1 MQAPTAPPANP
12 KTPHAE
18 ANTHTAF
25 NTTTEVY
32 TKPDIESKPNVN
44 TKKTDFKTRTRPWL
58 EKFGMFLAVVVPPCG
73 ALYAAVLLTR
83 GHVFWGYPVL
93 AFVLASLTNLGT
105 TAGYHRMLTH
115 QAFKAHPVVQYALLI
130 LGAVAGMS
138 SPIVWAHDHIYH
150 HSHSDT
156 ENDLHSP
163 HTQRFQGWGV
173 EVFWQWLHAHIGW
186 LFCSTIPFNKATPA
200 TDTPA
205 ARFVHKTCYV
215 WLLAGIFVPLCFGWN
230 AFVWAGLVRLFL
242 SHHITW
248 SVNSICHLWG
258 QQPFQGTKDKSK
270 NNVLVGILA
279 LGEGWH
285 NNHHFR
291 PASAQHGMLPRQ
303 LDITYSVIC
312 LLERCKLVWQVKR
325 YAPCPT
331 CQTWQ
336 AADARKNVT
345 CTQCRVTA

>member
-1 MQAPTAPPANP
+1 
-12 KTPHAE
+12 
-18 ANTHTAF
+18 
-25 NTTTEVY
+25 
-32 TKPDIESKPNVN
+32 
-44 TKKTDFKTRTRPWL
+44 
-58 EKFGMFLAVVVPPCG
+58 MFLAVVVPPVG
-73 ALYAAVLLTR
+73 AFYAAVALTR
-83 GHVFWGYPVL
+83 GHIAWGWPVL

-115 QAFKAHPVVQYALLI
+115 QAFKAHPIVQYALLI

-138 SPIVWAHDHIYH
+138 SPIVWAHDHLHH

-156 ENDLHSP
+156 EDDLHSP
-163 HTQRFQGWGV
+163 HTQRFQERRYV
-173 EVFWQWLHAHIGW
+173 VFWQWLHAHIGW
-186 LFCSTIPFNKATPA
+186 LFCSTIPISNKATQI

-215 WLLAGIFVPLCFGWN
+215 WLLAGIFGPLCFGWN
-230 AFVWAGLVRLFL
+230 AFVWCGLVRLFL

-258 QQPFQGTKDKSK
+258 QQPFPGTKDKSK
-270 NNVLVGILA
+270 NNVLVGVLA

-303 LDITYSVIC
+303 LDLTYTVIC

-325 YAPCPT
+325 YAQCSQCKAWHAT
-331 CQTWQ
+331 
-336 AADARKNVT
+336 DARRTVA